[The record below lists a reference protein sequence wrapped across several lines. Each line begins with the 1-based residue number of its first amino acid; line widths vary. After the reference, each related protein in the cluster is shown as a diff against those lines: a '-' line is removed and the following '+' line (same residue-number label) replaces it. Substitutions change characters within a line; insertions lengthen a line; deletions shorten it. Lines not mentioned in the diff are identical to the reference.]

1 MPEERAPKSS
11 GDDVPV
17 LSVDRLTVRRGA
29 NLVLDAISL
38 DVEAGTPYAIVG
50 ESGAG
55 KTTLLSV
62 VCGLLEPDSGEV
74 KIRGRSLAGLEPR
87 ERAVQVGLVFQDHQL
102 FPHMTALENVTLA
115 PRLRGAKNADEAG
128 RALFASLG
136 LAGFEG
142 RRPHE
147 MSGGQKQ
154 RVAIARALALEPH
167 VVLFDEPSAALD
179 PKTTRDLAEL
189 LMGLADKRQIVVV
202 SHDQPFVE
210 QCCPRGVRLEKGKVG
225 VLGDAA
231 AIFG

>member
-1 MPEERAPKSS
+1 MPDVRGALAT
-11 GDDVPV
+11 GDEV
-17 LSVDRLTVRRGA
+17 LGVDRLTVRRGP
-29 NLVLDAISL
+29 NVVLDAISFN
-38 DVEAGTPYAIVG
+38 VSAGTPFAIVG

-87 ERAVQVGLVFQDHQL
+87 ERASEVGLVFQDHQL

-115 PRLRGAKNADEAG
+115 PRLRGTPSANERG

-136 LAGFEG
+136 LAGFEE
-142 RRPHE
+142 RRPHQ

-167 VVLFDEPSAALD
+167 VVLFDEPSASLD
-179 PKTTRDLAEL
+179 PKTTCDLAEL

-202 SHDQPFVE
+202 SHDRAFVE
-210 QCCPRGVRLEKGKVG
+210 QCCPRGVRLERGKVG
-225 VLGDAA
+225 VSGDAA
-231 AIFG
+231 VIFA